1 MSEQPRI
8 LNNRYQLERKLGQG
22 GMATVYLGRDLRLNR
37 PVAIKVLH
45 GQYATDEQFLR
56 RFKHE
61 ADAAAQLGHP
71 NIVRVYDI
79 GAEGDF
85 HYIVMEYVQGTDL
98 KEIISLQ
105 APLPVPRTLA
115 IVRQVAEALQ
125 AAHDSGLV
133 HRDVK
138 PQNVLIDANDYARLS
153 DFGIAKSKQSSALT
167 DPGTTFGTADYLA
180 PEQAQGLGATPLSD
194 VYALGVLT
202 YEMLTGRLPFSG
214 DSPLAVALQHIQAA
228 PPALRSYNPS
238 IPPQLEAIVLQ
249 AMSKDPAQRPQ
260 SARAFAELLRLYRE
274 RGNQATMAVPTPNA
288 GRLPVEQEPV
298 EVRQQRQQPA
308 PQARSRQNYAPPLAA
323 QQPVPMNPTSAKRQ
337 SSGCGLWVVATLLL
351 VGIGGL
357 VYVLMFTNVMDSI
370 SQAFGGGK
378 QATQVVPTGEP
389 TPAPEMVEVPNLVGK
404 TESEVLEL
412 LKSLELGEQ
421 RKAPRNDLA
430 PAATVIEQDIAVG
443 TKVAKGTVIPF
454 TLSLGPA
461 QVEIVD
467 VTRQQFESASDTLIR
482 DGFKVSRKDAP
493 NQTIPAGFV
502 LSQNP
507 PAGLKLAQGSNIELV
522 VSIGDMVVFPDLIG
536 IKRAD
541 AEAIL
546 AARSDLRL
554 DIVDEQGP
562 DLIPNFDSLE
572 PNTVVSA
579 TANGQPVENGNFI
592 PRNSVIVIGVRRP

>member
-45 GQYATDEQFLR
+45 GQYASDEQFLR

-79 GAEGDF
+79 GAEGDL

-228 PPALRSYNPS
+228 PPPLRSYNPS

-274 RGNQATMAVPTPNA
+274 RGNQATMAVPSSNA
-288 GRLPVEQEPV
+288 GRLPQIQEPA
-298 EVRQQRQQPA
+298 EVHPPRQQPA
-308 PQARSRQNYAPPLAA
+308 PQARPRQNYAPPLAA
-323 QQPVPMNPTSAKRQ
+323 QQPVPMNQPQARQ
-337 SSGCGLWVVATLLL
+337 SSGCGLWVIATFLL

-357 VYVLMFTNVMDSI
+357 IYVLMFTDVMQSI
-370 SQAFGGGK
+370 SQAFGGS
-378 QATQVVPTGEP
+378 QATQVTPTGEP
-389 TPAPEMVEVPNLVGK
+389 TPAPEMVEVPDLVGR
-404 TESEVLEL
+404 TESEALDL

-421 RKAPRNDLA
+421 RKEPRNDLA
-430 PAATVIEQDIAVG
+430 PAATVIGQDVAAG

-461 QVEIVD
+461 QVEIPD
-467 VTRQQFESASDTLIR
+467 VTRQQFDAASDALIR
-482 DGFKVSRKDAP
+482 AGFKVRRTDTP
-493 NQTIPAGFV
+493 DQTIPTGFV
-502 LSQNP
+502 LRQNP
-507 PAGLKLAQGSNIELV
+507 PAGLKLAQGSEIELV
-522 VSIGDMVVFPDLIG
+522 VSVGDLVIFPDLIG
-536 IKRAD
+536 RQRAE

-546 AARSDLRL
+546 ATRSDLRL

-562 DLIPNFDSLE
+562 DLIPNFDSIAA
-572 PNTVVSA
+572 NTVVSA
-579 TANGQPVENGNFI
+579 TANGQPVDNGALI
-592 PRNSVIVIGVRRP
+592 PRGSVIVLGVRRP

>member
-45 GQYATDEQFLR
+45 GQYASDEQFLR

-98 KEIISLQ
+98 KEIIELQ

-115 IVRQVAEALQ
+115 IVRQIAEALQ

-138 PQNVLIDANDYARLS
+138 PQNVLIDSNDYARLS

-214 DSPLAVALQHIQAA
+214 DSPLAVALQHIQAT
-228 PPALRSYNPS
+228 PPALRNYNPS

-249 AMSKDPAQRPQ
+249 AMAKDPAQRPQ

-274 RGNQATMAVPTPNA
+274 RGNQATMAVPSANV
-288 GRLPVEQEPV
+288 GRLPTTQEPAD
-298 EVRQQRQQPA
+298 VRPPRQQPA
-308 PQARSRQNYAPPLAA
+308 PQARPRQNYAPPLAA
-323 QQPVPMNPTSAKRQ
+323 QQPVPMNPSTEKRQ
-337 SSGCGLWVVATLLL
+337 SSGCGLWVVAILLL
-351 VGIGGL
+351 VGIGAL
-357 VYVLMFTNVMDSI
+357 VYVLMFTDVMDSI
-370 SQAFGGGK
+370 TQAFGGK

-389 TPAPEMVEVPNLVGK
+389 TPAPEMVEVPPLVGK
-404 TESEVLEL
+404 SESEVLEL

-430 PAATVIEQDIAVG
+430 PAATVIEQDIAPG

-461 QVEIVD
+461 QVEIDD
-467 VTRQQFESASDTLIR
+467 VTRQQFEVASDTLTR
-482 DGFKVSRKDAP
+482 AGFKVIRKDAP

-507 PAGLKLAQGSNIELV
+507 PAGLKLAQGSEIELV
-522 VSIGDMVVFPDLIG
+522 VSIGDMVTFPDIIG
-536 IKRAD
+536 RKRAD

-546 AARSDLRL
+546 AGRSDLRL

>member
-22 GMATVYLGRDLRLNR
+22 GMATVYLGRDLRLKR

-45 GQYATDEQFLR
+45 GQYASDEQFLR

-61 ADAAAQLGHP
+61 ADAAAQLNHP

-79 GAEGDF
+79 EAEGDF
-85 HYIVMEYVQGTDL
+85 HYIVMEYVEGTDL
-98 KEIISLQ
+98 KEIIELQ

-115 IVRQVAEALQ
+115 IVRQIAEALQ

-138 PQNVLIDANDYARLS
+138 PQNVLIDSNDYARLS

-214 DSPLAVALQHIQAA
+214 DSPLAVALQHIQAT
-228 PPALRSYNPS
+228 PPALRNYNPS

-249 AMSKDPAQRPQ
+249 AMAKDPAQRPQ

-274 RGNQATMAVPTPNA
+274 RGNQATMAVPSANV
-288 GRLPVEQEPV
+288 GRVPTAQEPAD
-298 EVRQQRQQPA
+298 VRPPRQQPA
-308 PQARSRQNYAPPLAA
+308 PQARPRQNYAPPLAA
-323 QQPVPMNPTSAKRQ
+323 QQPVPMNPSSEKRQ
-337 SSGCGLWVVATLLL
+337 SSGCGLWVVAILLL
-351 VGIGGL
+351 VGIGAL
-357 VYVLMFTNVMDSI
+357 VYVLMFTDVMDSI
-370 SQAFGGGK
+370 TQAFGGK
-378 QATQVVPTGEP
+378 QATQVVPTDEP
-389 TPAPEMVEVPNLVGK
+389 TPAPEMVEVPPLVGK
-404 TESEVLEL
+404 SESEVLEL

-430 PAATVIEQDIAVG
+430 PAATVIEQDIAPG

-461 QVEIVD
+461 QVEIDD
-467 VTRQQFESASDTLIR
+467 VTRQQFEVASDTLTR
-482 DGFKVSRKDAP
+482 AGFKVIRKDAP

-507 PAGLKLAQGSNIELV
+507 PAGLKLAQGSEIELV
-522 VSIGDMVVFPDLIG
+522 VSIGDMVTFPNIIG

-546 AARSDLRL
+546 AGRSDLRL

-562 DLIPNFDSLE
+562 DLIPNFDSVE

>member
-45 GQYATDEQFLR
+45 GQYASDEQFLR

-85 HYIVMEYVQGTDL
+85 HYIVMEYVEGTDL
-98 KEIISLQ
+98 KEIIELQ

-115 IVRQVAEALQ
+115 IVRQIAEALQ

-138 PQNVLIDANDYARLS
+138 PQNVLIDSNDYARLS

-228 PPALRSYNPS
+228 PPALRNYNPS

-274 RGNQATMAVPTPNA
+274 RGNQATMAVPSANA
-288 GRLPVEQEPV
+288 GRLPAAQEPA
-298 EVRQQRQQPA
+298 EARPPRQQPA
-308 PQARSRQNYAPPLAA
+308 PQARPRQNYAPPLAA
-323 QQPVPMNPTSAKRQ
+323 QQPVPMNQSNAKRQ
-337 SSGCGLWVVATLLL
+337 SSGCGLWVVAILLL

-357 VYVLMFTNVMDSI
+357 TYVLMFTNVMDSI
-370 SQAFGGGK
+370 SQAFGGK

-389 TPAPEMVEVPNLVGK
+389 TPAPEMVEVPPLVGK
-404 TESEVLEL
+404 SESEVLAL
-412 LKSLELGEQ
+412 LKELELGEQ

-430 PAATVIEQDIAVG
+430 PAATVIEQDIAPG

-461 QVEIVD
+461 QVEIDD
-467 VTRQQFESASDTLIR
+467 VTRQQFEVASDTLTR
-482 DGFKVSRKDAP
+482 AGFKVIRKDAP

-507 PAGLKLAQGSNIELV
+507 PAGLKLAQGSEIELV
-522 VSIGDMVVFPDLIG
+522 VSIGDMVTFPDIIG
-536 IKRAD
+536 RQRAD

-546 AARSDLRL
+546 AGRSDLRL
-554 DIVDEQGP
+554 DIIDEQGP
-562 DLIPNFDSLE
+562 DLIPNFDSVE

>member
-45 GQYATDEQFLR
+45 GQYASDEQFLR

-79 GAEGDF
+79 GAEGDL

-228 PPALRSYNPS
+228 PPPLRSYNPS

-274 RGNQATMAVPTPNA
+274 RGNQATMAVPSSNA
-288 GRLPVEQEPV
+288 GRLPQTPEPA
-298 EVRQQRQQPA
+298 EVRPPRQQPA
-308 PQARSRQNYAPPLAA
+308 PQARPRQNYAPPLAA
-323 QQPVPMNPTSAKRQ
+323 QQPVPMNQPQARQ
-337 SSGCGLWVVATLLL
+337 SSGCGLWVIATFLL

-357 VYVLMFTNVMDSI
+357 VYVLMFTDVMQSI
-370 SQAFGGGK
+370 SQAFGGNK
-378 QATQVVPTGEP
+378 PTQVTPTGEP
-389 TPAPEMVEVPNLVGK
+389 TPAPEMVEVPDLVGR
-404 TESEVLEL
+404 TESEALDL

-421 RKAPRNDLA
+421 RKEPRNDLA
-430 PAATVIEQDIAVG
+430 PAATVIGQDVAAG

-461 QVEIVD
+461 QVEIPD
-467 VTRQQFESASDTLIR
+467 VTRQQFDAASDALIR
-482 DGFKVSRKDAP
+482 AGFKVRRTDTP
-493 NQTIPAGFV
+493 DQTIPAGFV
-502 LSQNP
+502 LRQNP
-507 PAGLKLAQGSNIELV
+507 PAGLKLAQGSEIELV
-522 VSIGDMVVFPDLIG
+522 VSVGDLVIFPDLIG
-536 IKRAD
+536 RQRAE

-546 AARSDLRL
+546 ATRSDLRL

-562 DLIPNFDSLE
+562 DLIPNFDSIAA
-572 PNTVVSA
+572 NTVVSA
-579 TANGQPVENGNFI
+579 TANGQPIDNGALI
-592 PRNSVIVIGVRRP
+592 PRGSVIVLGVRRP

>member
-45 GQYATDEQFLR
+45 GQYASDEQFLR

-98 KEIISLQ
+98 KEIIELQ

-115 IVRQVAEALQ
+115 IVRQIAEALQ

-138 PQNVLIDANDYARLS
+138 PQNVLIDSNDYARLS

-214 DSPLAVALQHIQAA
+214 DSPLAVALQHIQAS
-228 PPALRSYNPS
+228 PPALRNYNPS

-249 AMSKDPAQRPQ
+249 AMAKDPAQRPQ

-274 RGNQATMAVPTPNA
+274 RGNQATMAVPSANV
-288 GRLPVEQEPV
+288 GRVPAAQEPAD
-298 EVRQQRQQPA
+298 VRPPRQQPA
-308 PQARSRQNYAPPLAA
+308 PQARPRQNYAPPLAA
-323 QQPVPMNPTSAKRQ
+323 QQPVPMNPSTEKRQ
-337 SSGCGLWVVATLLL
+337 SSGCGLWVVAILLL
-351 VGIGGL
+351 VGIGAL
-357 VYVLMFTNVMDSI
+357 AYVLMFTDVMDSI
-370 SQAFGGGK
+370 TQAFGGK

-389 TPAPEMVEVPNLVGK
+389 TPAPEMVEVPPLVGK
-404 TESEVLEL
+404 SESEVLEL

-430 PAATVIEQDIAVG
+430 PAATVIEQDIAPG

-461 QVEIVD
+461 QVEIDD
-467 VTRQQFESASDTLIR
+467 VTRQQFEVASDTLTR
-482 DGFKVSRKDAP
+482 AGFKVIRKDAP

-507 PAGLKLAQGSNIELV
+507 PAGLKLAQGSEIELV
-522 VSIGDMVVFPDLIG
+522 VSIGDMVTFPNIIG

-546 AARSDLRL
+546 AGRSDLRL

-562 DLIPNFDSLE
+562 DLIPNFDSVE

>member
-45 GQYATDEQFLR
+45 GQYASDEQFLR

-85 HYIVMEYVQGTDL
+85 HYIVMEYVEGTDL
-98 KEIISLQ
+98 KEIIELQ

-115 IVRQVAEALQ
+115 IVRQIAEALQ

-138 PQNVLIDANDYARLS
+138 PQNVLIDSNDYARLS

-214 DSPLAVALQHIQAA
+214 DSPLAVALQHIQAV
-228 PPALRSYNPS
+228 PPALRNYNPS

-274 RGNQATMAVPTPNA
+274 RGNQATMAVPSANA
-288 GRLPVEQEPV
+288 GRLASNQEPA
-298 EVRQQRQQPA
+298 EVRPSRQQPA
-308 PQARSRQNYAPPLAA
+308 PQARPRQNYAPPLAA
-323 QQPVPMNPTSAKRQ
+323 QQPVPMNSSTAKRQ
-337 SSGCGLWVVATLLL
+337 SSGCGLWVVAILLL

-357 VYVLMFTNVMDSI
+357 TYVLMFTDVLDSI
-370 SQAFGGGK
+370 SQAFGGK
-378 QATQVVPTGEP
+378 QVTQVVPTGEP
-389 TPAPEMVEVPNLVGK
+389 TPAPEMVEVPPLVGK
-404 TESEVLEL
+404 SESEVLAL
-412 LKSLELGEQ
+412 LKELELGEQ

-430 PAATVIEQDIAVG
+430 PAATVIEQDIAPG

-461 QVEIVD
+461 QVEIDD
-467 VTRQQFESASDTLIR
+467 VTRQQFEVASDTLTR
-482 DGFKVSRKDAP
+482 AGFKVIRKDAP

-507 PAGLKLAQGSNIELV
+507 PAGLKLAQGSEIELV
-522 VSIGDMVVFPDLIG
+522 VSIGDMVTFPDIIG
-536 IKRAD
+536 RKRAD

-546 AARSDLRL
+546 AGRSDLRL
-554 DIVDEQGP
+554 DIIDEQGP
-562 DLIPNFDSLE
+562 DLIPNFDSVE

>member
-45 GQYATDEQFLR
+45 GQYASDEQFLR

-98 KEIISLQ
+98 KEIIELQ

-115 IVRQVAEALQ
+115 IVRQIAEALQ

-138 PQNVLIDANDYARLS
+138 PQNVLIDSNDYARLS

-214 DSPLAVALQHIQAA
+214 DSPLAVALQHIQAT
-228 PPALRSYNPS
+228 PPALRNYNPS

-249 AMSKDPAQRPQ
+249 AMAKDPAQRPQ

-274 RGNQATMAVPTPNA
+274 RGNQATMAVPSANV
-288 GRLPVEQEPV
+288 GRVPAAQEPAD
-298 EVRQQRQQPA
+298 VRPPRQQPA
-308 PQARSRQNYAPPLAA
+308 PQARPRQNYAPPLAA
-323 QQPVPMNPTSAKRQ
+323 QQPVPMNPSTEKRQ
-337 SSGCGLWVVATLLL
+337 SSGCGLWVVAILLL
-351 VGIGGL
+351 VGIGAL
-357 VYVLMFTNVMDSI
+357 AYVLMFTNVMDSI
-370 SQAFGGGK
+370 TQAFGGK

-389 TPAPEMVEVPNLVGK
+389 TPAPEMVEVPPLVGK
-404 TESEVLEL
+404 SESEVLEL

-430 PAATVIEQDIAVG
+430 PAATVIEQDIAPG

-461 QVEIVD
+461 QVEIDD
-467 VTRQQFESASDTLIR
+467 VTRQQFEVASDTLTR
-482 DGFKVSRKDAP
+482 AGFKVIRKDAP

-507 PAGLKLAQGSNIELV
+507 PAGLKLAQGSEIELV
-522 VSIGDMVVFPDLIG
+522 VSIGDMVTFPNIIG

-562 DLIPNFDSLE
+562 DLIPNFDSVE

>member
-45 GQYATDEQFLR
+45 GQYASDEQFLR

-98 KEIISLQ
+98 KEIIELQ

-115 IVRQVAEALQ
+115 IVRQIAEALQ

-138 PQNVLIDANDYARLS
+138 PQNVLIDSNDYARLS

-214 DSPLAVALQHIQAA
+214 DSPLAVALQHIQAT
-228 PPALRSYNPS
+228 PPALRNYNPS

-249 AMSKDPAQRPQ
+249 AMAKDPAQRPQ

-274 RGNQATMAVPTPNA
+274 RGNQATMAVPSANV
-288 GRLPVEQEPV
+288 GRLPTAQEPAD
-298 EVRQQRQQPA
+298 VRPPRQQPA
-308 PQARSRQNYAPPLAA
+308 PQARPRQNYAPPLAA
-323 QQPVPMNPTSAKRQ
+323 QQPVPMNPSSEKRQ
-337 SSGCGLWVVATLLL
+337 SSGCGLWVVAILLL
-351 VGIGGL
+351 VGIGAL
-357 VYVLMFTNVMDSI
+357 AYVLMFTDVLDSI
-370 SQAFGGGK
+370 TQAFGGK

-389 TPAPEMVEVPNLVGK
+389 TPAPEMVEVPPLVGK
-404 TESEVLEL
+404 SESEVLEL

-430 PAATVIEQDIAVG
+430 PAATVIEQDIAPG

-461 QVEIVD
+461 QVEIDD
-467 VTRQQFESASDTLIR
+467 VTRQQFEVASDTLTR
-482 DGFKVSRKDAP
+482 AGFKVIRKDAP

-507 PAGLKLAQGSNIELV
+507 PAGLKLAQGSEIELV
-522 VSIGDMVVFPDLIG
+522 VSIGDMVTFPDIIG
-536 IKRAD
+536 RKRAD